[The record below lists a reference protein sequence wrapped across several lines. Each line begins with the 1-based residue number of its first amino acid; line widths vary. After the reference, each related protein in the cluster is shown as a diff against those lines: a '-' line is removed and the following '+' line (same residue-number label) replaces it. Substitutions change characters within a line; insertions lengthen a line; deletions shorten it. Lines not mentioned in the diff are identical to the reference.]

1 MSELILAIDPN
12 QDALARLQE
21 MLEEKEYEVRATQDG
36 SEGLRMAILEKPNLI
51 LLDASLVTGEPDI
64 SQHLRENANTAEIPI
79 VVLADEEE
87 IDPNRDV
94 DDHLAKPIDPDQLL
108 AAVEAFARDGQR
120 VKKIISSGNSEL
132 DDKMGGGLPVGSLT
146 LIEGESGA
154 GKSILTQQIIFGSL
168 QDGFKVTLF
177 TSENTVK
184 SLITQMQSLDLDV
197 LDFLL
202 LGKLRVY
209 PMELSGLGQQAP
221 DILLKALRNCGK
233 CQRVIIV
240 DSLTSV
246 IAQSSPK
253 EVLSFFESCKRL
265 CTGGTTV
272 IAVLHSNAMSGDVA
286 RPVRSLCD
294 AHLQLRTEQDG
305 QRLIKTLEVSKV
317 RGASNV
323 TGAIVSFDVEPG
335 WGMRVVPVS
344 KARG

>member
-1 MSELILAIDPN
+1 VI
-12 QDALARLQE
+12 
-21 MLEEKEYEVRATQDG
+21 
-36 SEGLRMAILEKPNLI
+36 
-51 LLDASLVTGEPDI
+51 
-64 SQHLRENANTAEIPI
+64 
-79 VVLADEEE
+79 ADEEE
-87 IDPNRDV
+87 VDPNRDV
-94 DDHLAKPIDPDQLL
+94 DDYLVNPIDPNQLL
-108 AAVEAFARDGQR
+108 AKVEAFAKNGQR
-120 VKKIISSGNSEL
+120 VKKIISSGNAEL

-184 SLITQMQSLDLDV
+184 SLISQMQSLDLDV

-202 LGKLRVY
+202 LRKLRVY

-221 DILLKALRNCGK
+221 NVLLQALSNCGK
-233 CQRVIIV
+233 CHRVIIV

-246 IAQSSPK
+246 IAQASTK

-265 CTGGTTV
+265 CTRGTTV
-272 IAVLHSNAMSGDVA
+272 IIVLHSHAMSGEVA

-294 AHLQLRTEQDG
+294 AHLQLRAEQDG

-335 WGMRVVPVS
+335 WGMRVIPVS

>member
-12 QDALARLQE
+12 QDALALLQE
-21 MLEEKEYEVRATQDG
+21 TLEEKEYEFLGTQDG

-64 SQHLRENANTAEIPI
+64 SQHLRENPNTAETPI
-79 VVLADEEE
+79 VVIAGEEE
-87 IDPNRDV
+87 VDPNRDV
-94 DDHLAKPIDPDQLL
+94 DDYLVKPVDPAQLL
-108 AAVEAFARDGQR
+108 AKVEAFARNGQR

-132 DDKMGGGLPVGSLT
+132 DGKMGGGLPVGSLT

-184 SLITQMQSLDLDV
+184 SLISQMQSLDLDV

-209 PMELSGLGQQAP
+209 PMELSGLSQQAP
-221 DILLKALRNCGK
+221 NVLLQAIKRGRN
-233 CQRVIIV
+233 QRVIIV

-246 IAQSSPK
+246 IAQSSTK

-265 CTGGTTV
+265 CVGGTTV
-272 IAVLHSNAMSGDVA
+272 IIVLHSQAMSGEVA

-294 AHLQLRTEQDG
+294 AHLQLRAEQDG

-317 RGASNV
+317 RGATNV

-335 WGMRVVPVS
+335 WGMRVIPVS